1 MHTNLIVKQV
11 GQSHS
16 VYIRM
21 HIQATHQNEGTWIL
35 TCGTNCGVAKLVGDA
50 VHKNSQAVKMD
61 GSSVMPSVN
70 CIGIAP
76 WGYVAHKEDRSVY
89 EAIKN
94 VGL

>member
-1 MHTNLIVKQV
+1 MRT
-11 GQSHS
+11 
-16 VYIRM
+16 
-21 HIQATHQNEGTWIL
+21 QATHQNESTWIL
-35 TCGTNCGVAKLVGDA
+35 TCGTNCGVDKLVGDA

-61 GSSVMPSVN
+61 GSSVMPTVN

-76 WGYVAHKEDRSVY
+76 WGYVEHKEDLVNEKDMSVY